1 MTGQI
6 SARPPQLNRLAER
19 CRATPN
25 CTGTIL
31 DGYCTVCGR
40 MAGAPMS
47 SAADGQH
54 PATSATSVLP
64 GQRPAYDSRPTGPDS
79 SPSAP
84 GSSPSAPGSSPSS
97 PSAPDS
103 TTNGT
108 RGSWSSPSGATA
120 MSMRA
125 TRGETRGGT
134 TAGRTAR
141 VRTATDFSVA
151 TPGRRARTRIGAALV
166 DVPPMPAVD
175 PASAVMAIPVVPE
188 EKRFCSECGSEIG
201 RTRGGKSGRV
211 SGFCSKCRL
220 PFSFVPALKQGD
232 LVADQ
237 YRVAGCLAYGGLGWI
252 YLAEDERVANR
263 WVVLKGLLNTR
274 DPAAMEAALAERRF
288 LARVEHPNVVR
299 IYNFVQHA
307 GAGYIVMEY
316 IGGQTLKDVLKERRR
331 NDLGPLPLELAI
343 AYILAI
349 LPAFGHLH
357 GLGLIYND
365 FKPDNVMLHGDDVK
379 LIDLGAV
386 TRLGD
391 AGGIVYGT
399 DGYQAP
405 EVSSAGPSI
414 ASDLY
419 TIGRCLAVLALDM
432 PGYQSTYKYRL
443 PGPGSEPLLLRHD
456 SFHRFLLKATATR
469 PDDRYQSAD
478 EMAEQ
483 LHGVLREVVVV
494 SHGTTHPVVSNLF
507 GGDLQAL
514 HADAESLRPDWRDL
528 PSVRLNPADPAA
540 TLVLNAMVLDP
551 ERQVAVLR
559 EAIEQGHAQ
568 ITGEASIGLARAL
581 IETGDHDDAEACLA
595 HVESATPR
603 DWRVS
608 WYRGLSLLAQ
618 HRPLEAQQIFDR
630 LYAELSGELAPKL
643 ALANAAELAGDLDTA
658 GRMYDVVAS
667 TDTTFTSACFGLARV
682 RRAQGDRAGAV
693 EAYQLIPRTSRLY
706 TLAQLSLARMLIE
719 RDVSGLPVVDDLVRA
734 SIVIERL
741 SLDGGDRAELATELL
756 EAALDALLG
765 GVGAPSDALLLGSP
779 FNEEAVRLGLER
791 AYRELARLA
800 TGQEKIDLVDKAN
813 EKRPMTA

>member
-40 MAGAPMS
+40 VAGATP
-47 SAADGQH
+47 SATQGEH
-54 PATSATSVLP
+54 PATAATAVVPS
-64 GQRPAYDSRPTGPDS
+64 QRPGYDSRPTGPDS
-79 SPSAP
+79 SPST
-84 GSSPSAPGSSPSS
+84 PGSSPSS
-97 PSAPDS
+97 PTGPDS
-103 TTNGT
+103 SPNGT
-108 RGSWSSPSGATA
+108 RGSMWSPSGAT
-120 MSMRA
+120 SL
-125 TRGETRGGT
+125 GSKPSSGDTRGGT

-141 VRTATDFSVA
+141 VRTASDLSVA
-151 TPGRRARTRIGAALV
+151 TPGRRARSRIGAALV

-201 RTRGGKSGRV
+201 RTRGGKAGRV

-220 PFSFVPALKQGD
+220 PFSFVPALRQGD

-316 IGGQTLKDVLKERRR
+316 IGGHTLKDVLKERRR

-349 LPAFGHLH
+349 LPAFSHLH

-386 TRLGD
+386 TRLD
-391 AGGIVYGT
+391 ESGGVIYGT

-432 PGYQSTYKYRL
+432 PGYQSTFKYRL
-443 PGPGSEPLLLRHD
+443 PGPASEPLLQRHD

-483 LHGVLREVVVV
+483 LHGVLREVVTV
-494 SHGTTHPVVSNLF
+494 SQGTTHPVVSNLF

-514 HADAESLRPDWRDL
+514 HADAESLRADWRDL

-551 ERQVAVLR
+551 ERQISVLR

-568 ITGEASIGLARAL
+568 ITGEASLGLARAL
-581 IETGDHDDAEACLA
+581 IEAGSHEDAEECLL
-595 HVESATPR
+595 HVESASPR
-603 DWRVS
+603 DWRVV
-608 WYRGLSLLAQ
+608 WYRGLSLIAQ
-618 HRPLEAQQIFDR
+618 HRPSEAQQVFDR

-643 ALANAAELAGDLDTA
+643 ALALAAEHSGDLDTA

-667 TDTTFTSACFGLARV
+667 TDTSFTSACFGLARV
-682 RRAQGDRAGAV
+682 RRAEHDRAGAV
-693 EAYQLIPRTSRLY
+693 DAYQLIPRTSRLY

-734 SIVIERL
+734 SMVIERL
-741 SLDGGDRAELATELL
+741 SLDTGERAQLAIELL
-756 EAALDALLG
+756 DTALDALTRG
-765 GVGAPSDALLLGSP
+765 AAAPSDALLLGSP
-779 FNEEAVRLGLER
+779 FREEPVRLALER
-791 AYRELARLA
+791 AYRDLARLA
-800 TGQEKIDLVDKAN
+800 TGDEKIRLVDMAN
-813 EKRPMTA
+813 EKRPMTAA

>member
-25 CTGTIL
+25 CSGTIL

-40 MAGAPMS
+40 VAGATPTE
-47 SAADGQH
+47 GPTT
-54 PATSATSVLP
+54 PATAVSP
-64 GQRPAYDSRPTGPDS
+64 DRRPAHDSRPTGPDS

-84 GSSPSAPGSSPSS
+84 GTSAPSAPSS
-97 PSAPDS
+97 PSAPTGPDS
-103 TTNGT
+103 SPNGT
-108 RGSWSSPSGATA
+108 RGSFMGSLSSATA
-120 MSMRA
+120 LGSKPSS
-125 TRGETRGGT
+125 GETRGGT

-141 VRTATDFSVA
+141 VTTRSDLSVA
-151 TPGRRARTRIGAALV
+151 TPGRRARSRIGAALV

-175 PASAVMAIPVVPE
+175 PASAVMAVPVVPE

-201 RTRGGKSGRV
+201 RTRGAKAGRV

-349 LPAFGHLH
+349 LPAFSHLH
-357 GLGLIYND
+357 GLALIYND

-386 TRLGD
+386 TRLD
-391 AGGIVYGT
+391 EAGGVVYGT

-432 PGYQSTYKYRL
+432 LGYQSTFKYRI
-443 PGPGSEPLLLRHD
+443 PGPASEPLLQRHD

-469 PDDRYQSAD
+469 PDDRFQTAD

-483 LHGVLREVVVV
+483 LHGVLREVVTINQG
-494 SHGTTHPVVSNLF
+494 STHPVVSNLF
-507 GGDLQAL
+507 GTDLQAL
-514 HADAESLRPDWRDL
+514 HADAENLRPDWRDL

-551 ERQVAVLR
+551 ERQVGALR
-559 EAIEQGHAQ
+559 EAVEQGHAQ
-568 ITGEASIGLARAL
+568 VTGEAGLGLARAL
-581 IETGDHDDAEACLA
+581 IEVGDHDDAEACLSQ
-595 HVESATPR
+595 VETASHR
-603 DWRVS
+603 DWRVA

-618 HRPLEAQQIFDR
+618 HRPGEAQQIYDR

-643 ALANAAELAGDLDTA
+643 ALGFAAELSGDLDTA

-667 TDTTFTSACFGLARV
+667 TDASFTSACFGLARV

-693 EAYQLIPRTSRLY
+693 EAYHLIPRTSRLY
-706 TLAQLSLARMLIE
+706 TVAQLSLARMLIE
-719 RDVSGLPVVDDLVRA
+719 RDVSGLPVVEDLVRS

-741 SLDGGDRAELATELL
+741 SLDTGDRAQLATELL
-756 EAALDALLG
+756 EAALDALTRG
-765 GVGAPSDALLLGSP
+765 FAAPSDALLLGSP
-779 FNEEAVRLGLER
+779 FQEVPVRLALER
-791 AYRELARLA
+791 AYRDLARLA
-800 TGQEKIDLVDKAN
+800 TGDEKIRLVDLAN
-813 EKRPMTA
+813 EKRPMTAA